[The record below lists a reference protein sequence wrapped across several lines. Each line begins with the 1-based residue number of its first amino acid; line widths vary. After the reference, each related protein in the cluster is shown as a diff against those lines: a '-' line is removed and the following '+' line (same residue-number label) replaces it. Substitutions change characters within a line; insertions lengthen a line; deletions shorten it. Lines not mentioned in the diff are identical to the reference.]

1 MANLAYLSLGS
12 NIDPEQN
19 MVSAI
24 RLLAAMTT
32 LRAVSSVWE
41 TKPVGTTDQPN
52 FLNAAALVETDM
64 TAPEFKQHVLDPIE
78 QTLGRVRGADKFG
91 PRTIDIDLMLFN
103 HDIFELG
110 KHHIPNA
117 EIVERP
123 FVAIPLAEIDP
134 DYQHPELGQTLSQIA
149 ARFDPATEE
158 MRLRS
163 EVSEAAAQFKTETHL
178 IKLQTVK
185 EKS

>member
-12 NIDPEQN
+12 NIEPEQN
-19 MVSAI
+19 MISAV
-24 RLLAAMTT
+24 RLLAAMST

-41 TKPVGTTDQPN
+41 TKPLGATEQAN

-64 TAPEFKQHVLDPIE
+64 AALEFKQNVLRPIE
-78 QTLGRVRGADKFG
+78 QSLGRVRSGDKYG

-103 HDIFELG
+103 RDIFELG

-117 EIVERP
+117 EIVERA

-149 ARFDPATEE
+149 ERFDLATEE
-158 MRLRS
+158 MRLRAD
-163 EVSEAAAQFKTETHL
+163 VSDAVTQFRPETDL
-178 IKLQTVK
+178 TKLQAVK
-185 EKS
+185 E